1 MVNQLSPYNKILLL
15 LLLMPLMGAC
25 NGTLSRLEQV
35 GKTPPMEESIPP
47 MQKPTYKPVVW
58 PNTETVKPKTVN
70 SLWQPGARAF
80 FRDQRAR
87 RVGDILKIIVKI
99 EDKADLDNKTDRSR
113 GTSES
118 LEAPKLFGLENK
130 LGAFLPGKI
139 DPTALLDVTGAN
151 KSSGTGTIARKETIQ
166 TQIAAMVTQILPNG
180 NLVVHGSQEV
190 RINYEVREVTVEG
203 IVRPEDISS
212 ENGISSDQIAEARI
226 SYGGRGQLSDV
237 QQPRIGTQVID
248 ILSPF

>member
-1 MVNQLSPYNKILLL
+1 MSHPLSLWRHALAMLLL
-15 LLLMPLMGAC
+15 ALMISGC
-25 NGTLSRLEQV
+25 SSTLSKLEQV
-35 GKTPPMEESIPP
+35 GKSPPLEDVVNPI
-47 MQKPTYKPVVW
+47 QKSTYKPVIW
-58 PNTETVKPKTVN
+58 PNTEPPKQRTVN

-99 EDKADLDNKTDRSR
+99 EDKADLNNKTDRSR
-113 GTSES
+113 GTEES
-118 LEAPKLFGLENK
+118 LEAPSVFGLENK
-130 LGAFLPGKI
+130 LGAFLPGKV
-139 DPTALLDVTGAN
+139 DPTAVLDITGAN
-151 KSSGTGTIARKETIQ
+151 KSTGSGTIARKETIQ

-190 RINYEVREVTVEG
+190 RINYELREVTVEG

-212 ENGISSDQIAEARI
+212 ENGITSDQIAEARI
-226 SYGGRGQLSDV
+226 SYGGRGHISDV
-237 QQPRIGTQVID
+237 QQPRLGTQVID